1 MTFMIEKRAPQ
12 SAWKTRTGQI
22 NRAECVFLKK
32 KQKKM
37 DNKSA
42 TGDENNNQ
50 ALKTNI
56 QLQIMMSTHLN

>member
-1 MTFMIEKRAPQ
+1 MENKDRPNQ
-12 SAWKTRTGQI
+12 SSGMRF
-22 NRAECVFLKK
+22 FLKK